1 MSRITHATYLNTTED
16 PSINTLHQS
25 LEYHLQ
31 RLHNEK
37 QEEISLNSQIK
48 SLESKLQL
56 SKQLLQR
63 SVRPSDLS
71 KSLSKLKKKVENTTS
86 QVNLL
91 HNENEQ
97 LKSKIDDLRQEGS
110 TFRRVIGQLN
120 ENIKDS
126 SFTAKTS
133 SQQKLRV
140 RSEEQSNKEKIHQLL
155 NKSTTEKLDFSGKL
169 EKITAGFMNFKK
181 SQLESMKKHSEK
193 LLKLV
198 SRPFSAIDLIPILE
212 KQLESRVMRT
222 ETMRKKLKS
231 YKNNCKKIRNGLG
244 KILSAVGRSDYIAL
258 AKQFIDSENQ
268 MKDVQVYIMNLSSEI
283 DSLSVTN
290 AVMFEGLKKTVT
302 SKGSEIFLS
311 LKKQVTSIKN
321 RVDVLKFKSSVLN
334 NSLLRV
340 ETIIDVFFN

>member
-1 MSRITHATYLNTTED
+1 
-16 PSINTLHQS
+16 
-25 LEYHLQ
+25 
-31 RLHNEK
+31 
-37 QEEISLNSQIK
+37 
-48 SLESKLQL
+48 
-56 SKQLLQR
+56 
-63 SVRPSDLS
+63 
-71 KSLSKLKKKVENTTS
+71 
-86 QVNLL
+86 
-91 HNENEQ
+91 
-97 LKSKIDDLRQEGS
+97 
-110 TFRRVIGQLN
+110 
-120 ENIKDS
+120 
-126 SFTAKTS
+126 
-133 SQQKLRV
+133 
-140 RSEEQSNKEKIHQLL
+140 
-155 NKSTTEKLDFSGKL
+155 
-169 EKITAGFMNFKK
+169 
-181 SQLESMKKHSEK
+181 
-193 LLKLV
+193 
-198 SRPFSAIDLIPILE
+198 
-212 KQLESRVMRT
+212 MRT